1 MANEDSGNSEKY
13 LNLKDHLKLIKKN
26 RRRLEDLD

>member
-1 MANEDSGNSEKY
+1 MANEDGGSSEKY